1 MESYILLMKIQY
13 CYNVSSPQTDK
24 QIQIK
29 IPARS
34 FVEIDKLILKF
45 IWKFTLPRRPKQLQK
60 RRTYCEG

>member
-29 IPARS
+29 IPVGS

-45 IWKFTLPRRPKQLQK
+45 IWKFKLLRGPKQLQK

>member
-1 MESYILLMKIQY
+1 MESYILLMRIQY

-29 IPARS
+29 IPVGS

-45 IWKFTLPRRPKQLQK
+45 IWKFKLPRGPKQLQK
-60 RRTYCEG
+60 RTYCEG